1 MKSLLELT
9 EVTKSDLPSIY
20 CDMDQVL
27 VAFMKGADEVVG
39 GDGFARMKD
48 KDKRWGLIN
57 KVKNF
62 WADLGW
68 MPSAKRL
75 YDFIFRYDAYILS
88 AYTSRDPNCIPGKMK
103 WLKKNTKFKRS
114 KINLVVRSQKQ
125 AYALSNGKPN
135 VLIDD
140 YVKNIN
146 EWEAKGGIGIHH
158 TNVGKTISEL
168 KKLGFK

>member
-1 MKSLLELT
+1 MKRLLELT
-9 EVTKSDLPSIY
+9 EVTKSDLPEIY
-20 CDMDQVL
+20 CDLDQVL
-27 VAFMKGADEVVG
+27 VALMKGADKVVPG
-39 GDGFARMKD
+39 GSFINAPKD
-48 KDKRWGLIN
+48 ERWKAIHQT
-57 KVKNF
+57 KNF
-62 WADLGW
+62 WADLDW
-68 MPSAKRL
+68 MPGAKRL
-75 YDFIFRYDAYILS
+75 YDFIIRYDSYVLS
-88 AYTSRDPNCIPGKMK
+88 AYSNRDSNSKTGKMK
-103 WLKKNTKFKRS
+103 WLKKNTKFKKS

>member
-9 EVTKSDLPSIY
+9 KKTDEDLPDIY

-27 VAFMKGADEVVG
+27 CNFMKGADDAVG
-39 GDGFARMKD
+39 GEGFVRMKD
-48 KDKRWGLIN
+48 RDKRWKLISQ
-57 KVKNF
+57 KKDF
-62 WADLGW
+62 WANLEW

-75 YDFIFRYDAYILS
+75 YDFIIRYDAHILS
-88 AYTSRDPNCIPGKMK
+88 ASTSRDSNSVPGKMK
-103 WLKKNTKFKRS
+103 WLKKNTKVKRS
-114 KINLVVRSQKQ
+114 KINLVQRSQKQ

-135 VLIDD
+135 VLVDD
-140 YVKNIN
+140 HVKNIG

>member
-1 MKSLLELT
+1 MKRLLELT
-9 EVTKSDLPSIY
+9 EVTKSDLPEIY
-20 CDMDQVL
+20 CDLDQVL
-27 VAFMKGADEVVG
+27 VALMKGADKVVPG
-39 GDGFARMKD
+39 GSFINAPKD
-48 KDKRWGLIN
+48 ERWKAIHQT
-57 KVKNF
+57 KNF
-62 WADLGW
+62 WADLDW
-68 MPSAKRL
+68 MPGAKRL
-75 YDFIFRYDAYILS
+75 YDFIIRYDSYVLS
-88 AYTSRDPNCIPGKMK
+88 AYSNRDSNSKTGKMK
-103 WLKKNTKFKRS
+103 WLKKNTKFKKS

-158 TNVGKTISEL
+158 TNVGKTISKL